1 MPRNRIIMFHTLHAQ
16 LFEIELLN
24 MGRKHSGTGVIPAQA
39 AVLRDIEI
47 GAELKPHIPEIHTR
61 FDSLISCHPVIAVR
75 VLPYLIEVS
84 MRVVCYD
91 SIKLLLKLYYLASSN
106 LNVRRLTLSTT

>member
-47 GAELKPHIPEIHTR
+47 GAELKPHIPEIHTG
-61 FDSLISCHPVIAVR
+61 FDSLISCHPQGGEGVGVGDP
-75 VLPYLIEVS
+75 LPPGFTEFILDQLPEL
-84 MRVVCYD
+84 R
-91 SIKLLLKLYYLASSN
+91 
-106 LNVRRLTLSTT
+106 

>member
-1 MPRNRIIMFHTLHAQ
+1 MFHTLHAQ

-47 GAELKPHIPEIHTR
+47 GAELKPHIPEIHTG
-61 FDSLISCHPVIAVR
+61 FDSLISCHPQGGEGVGVGDP
-75 VLPYLIEVS
+75 LP
-84 MRVVCYD
+84 
-91 SIKLLLKLYYLASSN
+91 LASPNSSSIN
-106 LNVRRLTLSTT
+106 CRNSDKRMGLILQAPDTPPV